1 MKYIQ
6 NIEKLSCLPI
16 DYMGFICY
24 PKSPRYIG
32 ENNLELADQF
42 LHLTSSIQ
50 RVGVFVNASK
60 EEIRQSVE
68 KYHFDLVQLHGGE
81 SPSFCKEIQEFVP
94 VIKAFSIEE
103 STDLK
108 NVANY
113 EFACSLFIFD
123 TKTSN
128 YGGSGRKFDWG
139 VLKAYDGATPFMLSG
154 GISLGDFEAI
164 RAIEHSMLIGVD
176 LNSKFELEPG
186 FKEINQIE
194 TFIKQL
200 NNESNK

>member
-1 MKYIQ
+1 MKHIQ
-6 NIEKLSCLPI
+6 NIEMLSCLSI

-94 VIKAFSIEE
+94 VIKAFSIGECR
-103 STDLK
+103 DLK

-113 EFACSLFIFD
+113 EPACSFYIFD

-139 VLKAYDGATPFMLSG
+139 ILKAYDGATPFMLSG
-154 GISLGDFEAI
+154 GISLGDVETI

-176 LNSKFELEPG
+176 LNSKFESEPG
-186 FKEINQIE
+186 LKERNQIE